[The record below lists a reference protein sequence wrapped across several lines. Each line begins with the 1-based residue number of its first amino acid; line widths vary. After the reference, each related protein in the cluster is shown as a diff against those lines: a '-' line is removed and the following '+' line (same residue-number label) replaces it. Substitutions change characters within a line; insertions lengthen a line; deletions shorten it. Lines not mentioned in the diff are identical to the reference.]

1 MNRRSRLAEI
11 REYWK
16 STHSAYLENVG
27 TTFQAGYLVAGSGEP
42 SAKRSNEL
50 LAGAAGVSP
59 RDTVL
64 DAGCGVCGPAIDIA
78 RHVEGVRIAGVTVS
92 SEQAATAADLIRSA
106 GLDKSIS
113 VAVADFHQL
122 PFPASLFDVVYFF
135 ESAGYSW
142 DPRALFTE
150 VWRVLRPGGA
160 VYVKDIFLRDGIPS
174 ERARRELS
182 EFDRVF
188 AFRTRSP
195 GELRIALADAGFA
208 DIRYRDIAGDI
219 STKHT
224 LPATFLHGSTRLGL
238 TAFGER
244 HFRLYWE
251 LPVTFGEVKAVR
263 PDLHPVNEGR
273 RSSDVVSS

>member
-1 MNRRSRLAEI
+1 MMERRSTLATI
-11 REYWK
+11 REYWR

-42 SAKRSNEL
+42 SAAHSNQL
-50 LAGAAGVSP
+50 LAAAAGISP

-78 RHVEGVRIAGVTVS
+78 RHIPGVRIAGVTVS
-92 SEQAATAADLIRSA
+92 SEQAATATDLIHSA
-106 GLDKSIS
+106 GLDNSIR

-122 PFPASLFDVVYFF
+122 PFPASRFDVVYFF
-135 ESAGYSW
+135 ESAGYSY

-160 VYVKDIFLRDGIPS
+160 VYVKDVFLTDGIPS
-174 ERARRELS
+174 ERAARELS
-182 EFDRVF
+182 EFDQVF

-195 GELRIALADAGFA
+195 GELCGALADAGFA

-219 STKHT
+219 STGHT
-224 LPATFLHGSTRLGL
+224 LPATFLHGDSRLGL
-238 TAFGER
+238 TAFGKR

-251 LPVTFGEVKAVR
+251 LPVTFGELKAVR
-263 PDLHPVNEGR
+263 PVLHPGSGKTPEF
-273 RSSDVVSS
+273 

>member
-1 MNRRSRLAEI
+1 MNRGSRLAEI

-16 STHSAYLENVG
+16 NTHSAYLENVG
-27 TTFQAGYLVAGSGEP
+27 TTFQAGYLVAGSEEP
-42 SAKRSNEL
+42 SARHSNEL
-50 LAGAAGVSP
+50 LAAAAGVSP

-78 RHVEGVRIAGVTVS
+78 RHIEGVRIAGVTVS

-106 GLDKSIS
+106 GLSNSIG
-113 VAVADFHQL
+113 VTVADFHQL
-122 PFPASLFDVVYFF
+122 PFPAALFDVVYFF
-135 ESAGYSW
+135 ESAGYSY

-160 VYVKDIFLRDGIPS
+160 VYVKDVFLRDGIPS

-195 GELRIALADAGFA
+195 GELSIALADAGFA

-224 LPATFLHGSTRLGL
+224 LPATFLH
-238 TAFGER
+238 EI
-244 HFRLYWE
+244 
-251 LPVTFGEVKAVR
+251 
-263 PDLHPVNEGR
+263 GR
-273 RSSDVVSS
+273 AHV